1 MASILSDNQIKELAL
16 RGMISPY
23 VDSLVKEENGR
34 KLISYGQSSYGYDL
48 RLGTEVLT
56 FPYIPLGHHHQGI
69 GVQSLSYWPKP
80 RIDPKNFDTKLLH
93 PLPVR
98 EDETGTYVVLPP
110 RTYALGHAVETIKM
124 PDNVTAISLG
134 KSTYARSGIILNM
147 TPFEAGW
154 VGCPTLE
161 IFNATDC
168 DSKLYVGE
176 GIVQVIFYEAEM
188 TCETSYRARNGKYQ
202 NQATAVVAA
211 RV

>member
-1 MASILSDNQIKELAL
+1 MASILSDGQIKELAQK
-16 RGMISPY
+16 GMITPY
-23 VDSLVKEENGR
+23 VDTLVKEENGR

-48 RLGTEVLT
+48 RLGPEVLT
-56 FPYIPLGHHHQGI
+56 FPYIPRGHHHNSIGI
-69 GVQSLSYWPKP
+69 QPLGYWTKP
-80 RIDPKNFDTKLLH
+80 RIDPKNFDEQMLYQAF
-93 PLPVR
+93 VF
-98 EDETGTYVVLPP
+98 EDKTGKFVLLPP

-124 PDNVTAISLG
+124 PDNVTAICLG

-168 DSKLYVGE
+168 DSKLYIGE
-176 GIVQVIFYEAEM
+176 GIVQAIFYEAEM

-202 NQATAVVAA
+202 NQATAVVTA